1 MIITCP
7 SCEKK
12 FEIDATL
19 IPEKGR
25 TLECG
30 SCGNRWFY
38 QINSSIQDKTDQIT
52 EPIKSKETSNF
63 DKPKNFINN
72 DYKNIENTKN
82 LKQFKNDQLDKE
94 KNIQKVSYFGFK
106 SALSILIVGIIS
118 FISFIIL
125 LDTFKNPLIKIYP
138 ELELILFNLFE
149 TLKDIFLFI
158 ENLLI

>member
-38 QINSSIQDKTDQIT
+38 QINVNIDDKTDQIT
-52 EPIKSKETSNF
+52 EPIISKETSYF

-94 KNIQKVSYFGFK
+94 KDIQKVSNFGLK
-106 SALSILIVGIIS
+106 NVLSIIIVGIIS
-118 FISFIIL
+118 FISFVIL
-125 LDTFKNPLIKIYP
+125 LDTFKKPLIKIYP

>member
-1 MIITCP
+1 MIISCP

-19 IPEKGR
+19 IPKKGR

-38 QINSSIQDKTDQIT
+38 KIKADIQNKTNQTT
-52 EPIKSKETSNF
+52 ERIISKETSKFN
-63 DKPKNFINN
+63 KPPNITNN
-72 DYKNIENTKN
+72 EYKNIVNTKN
-82 LKQFKNDQLDKE
+82 LKQFKNDKLNEE
-94 KNIQKVSYFGFK
+94 KNIHKVSNFGLK
-106 SALSILIVGIIS
+106 SVLSILIVGIIS
-118 FISFIIL
+118 FISFVIL

-138 ELELILFNLFE
+138 GLELVLFNLFE
-149 TLKDIFLFI
+149 TLKDIFLFV

>member
-38 QINSSIQDKTDQIT
+38 QINVNIDDKIDQIT
-52 EPIKSKETSNF
+52 EPIISKKTNYF

-94 KNIQKVSYFGFK
+94 KDIQKVSNFGLK
-106 SALSILIVGIIS
+106 NVLSILIVGIIS
-118 FISFIIL
+118 FISFVIL
-125 LDTFKNPLIKIYP
+125 LDTFKKPLIKIYP
-138 ELELILFNLFE
+138 ELELVLFNLFE